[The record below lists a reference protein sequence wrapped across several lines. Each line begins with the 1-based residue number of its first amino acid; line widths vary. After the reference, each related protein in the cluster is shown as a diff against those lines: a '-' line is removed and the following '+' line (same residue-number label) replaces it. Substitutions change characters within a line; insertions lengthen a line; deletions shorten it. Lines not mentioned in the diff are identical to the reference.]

1 MLAAAPPETDLLIPR
16 PEAGEHWDP
25 HTIHTHYYAFCVPDA
40 EIGLYSYIRYQP
52 EFPLSQAGV
61 MIYRGLEN
69 RSLAD
74 SLFLDYQITLP
85 WPEVDGNAF
94 RTANGLT
101 YDVVEPGRRARM
113 TFESVDGAAS
123 FDVEAEAVTE
133 LVARGHVMPGEEQ
146 HTGEAS
152 GGTEQFM
159 RYTGRLVVD
168 GEEFDVDSHYPRDR
182 SWRQLRAED
191 RTSPPG
197 PPMAW
202 TPVYFDESL
211 AFNQIGFEHPDSH
224 PAWAGEYEIPPGMPT
239 HHWSW
244 ITRNGELRELIDV
257 RRTVTK
263 SHPDTHAP
271 LGMEI
276 TATDESGEEYELSGE
291 AIAHCMLPGWPNLSS
306 YESLMRWETA
316 DGKVGYG
323 PAQSV
328 WNQRMHHVLNRAAA
342 GRAAV

>member
-1 MLAAAPPETDLLIPR
+1 MLAPAPPETDLFVPR

-25 HTIHTHYYAFCVPDA
+25 HTIHTHYYAFCVPEA

-61 MIYRGLEN
+61 MIYRGLGN

-85 WPEVDGNAF
+85 WPEIEGNAF
-94 RTANGLT
+94 TTANGLT

-113 TFESVDGAAS
+113 LFESVDGSAS

-146 HTGEAS
+146 HTGATS

-168 GEEFDVDSHYPRDR
+168 GEEFEVDCHYPRDR

-197 PPMAW
+197 APMSW

-211 AFNQIGFEHPDSH
+211 AFNQIGFEHPDSD
-224 PAWAGEYEIPPGMPT
+224 PAWAGEFEIPSGMQRAMARQAEAERERRAKVINAEGEFQASERLKDAALVIEQHPIALQLRYLQTLLELGSSQSTTIVFPAPIDILTSFLGKSSPG
-239 HHWSW
+239 S
-244 ITRNGELRELIDV
+244 
-257 RRTVTK
+257 
-263 SHPDTHAP
+263 
-271 LGMEI
+271 
-276 TATDESGEEYELSGE
+276 
-291 AIAHCMLPGWPNLSS
+291 
-306 YESLMRWETA
+306 
-316 DGKVGYG
+316 
-323 PAQSV
+323 
-328 WNQRMHHVLNRAAA
+328 
-342 GRAAV
+342 